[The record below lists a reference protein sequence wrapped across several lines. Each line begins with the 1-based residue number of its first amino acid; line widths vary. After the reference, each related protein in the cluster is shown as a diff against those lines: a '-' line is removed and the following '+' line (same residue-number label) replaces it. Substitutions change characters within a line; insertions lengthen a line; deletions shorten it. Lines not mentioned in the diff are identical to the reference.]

1 MGQKI
6 GKASIEPQAKPFINL
21 PRKNMFD
28 LWESFN
34 LVAEGFGLSLSE
46 VQDMFRISLKDY
58 FSYTEKRLSSLA
70 ETLFHLFDDDHNG
83 LVDSFEFL
91 SALALSSTMSYEHK
105 IKFIFGI
112 YDFEESGLLNID
124 AVTLALHASISGL
137 TKMTRTVHPQQ
148 EEIDELVAVAFRRV
162 EEGAEK
168 NTSNDYDEHEEEEA
182 RIDKNT
188 FIQYVMNTPEIIS
201 WMTHFTNLDE
211 DAVTVSKSEI
221 KFHTAPEVREICNG
235 AIYPEIELD
244 PQEVDNTKESG
255 DIQNPWKQM
264 IHLSEPEDIIRSKCS
279 RIPSCNIL
287 LEWIHGRNTR
297 VLGNSVF
304 YCSDSGILYPA
315 GSNGV
320 RLTRKE
326 KSNSQEYFTGHK
338 NYISCMTVFQNK
350 ESKTIVATGEIGFR
364 PFIHI
369 WDGEKQESLKCI
381 RTIFSVSV

>member
-6 GKASIEPQAKPFINL
+6 GKASIEPEAQPFINL

-58 FSYTEKRLSSLA
+58 FGYTEKRLSSLT
-70 ETLFHLFDDDHNG
+70 ETMFNLFDDDRNG

-124 AVTLALHASISGL
+124 AVTLALQASISGL
-137 TKMTRTVHPQQ
+137 TKMTRTTYPQQ
-148 EEIDELVAVAFRRV
+148 EEIDKLVAVAFSRI
-162 EEGAEK
+162 EEGSEK
-168 NTSNDYDEHEEEEA
+168 YISNDFNEYEEEEA

-188 FIQYVMNTPEIIS
+188 FIQYAMNTPEIIS
-201 WMTHFTNLDE
+201 WMTHFSDLDE
-211 DAVTVSKSEI
+211 VGAMVRKSEI
-221 KFHTAPEVREICNG
+221 KFHMAPEIREMCNN
-235 AIYPEIELD
+235 ATYPETILD
-244 PQEVDNTKESG
+244 PQEVDDAKESD

-264 IHLSEPEDIIRSKCS
+264 IHLSEPEDITKNKYS
-279 RIPSCNIL
+279 RIPSCNVL
-287 LEWIHGRNTR
+287 LEWIYGRNTR

-304 YCSDSGILYPA
+304 YCSDGGILYPA

-320 RLTRKE
+320 RLTRNE

-338 NYISCMTVFQNK
+338 NYISCMTTFQK
-350 ESKTIVATGEIGFR
+350 KKSKTIVATGEIGFR

-369 WDGEKQESLKCI
+369 WDGDEQKSLKCI